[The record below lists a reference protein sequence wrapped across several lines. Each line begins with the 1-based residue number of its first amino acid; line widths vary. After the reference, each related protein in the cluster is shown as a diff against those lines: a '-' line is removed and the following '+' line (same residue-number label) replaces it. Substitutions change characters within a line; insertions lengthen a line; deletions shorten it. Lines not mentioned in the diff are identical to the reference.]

1 MIEEERKWKFEEGKL
16 EFENSGEGV
25 QAAVVKHTKKPNVQ
39 KGGPP
44 QFFSAKSG
52 PRPVEEEGKTH
63 ASGEETW
70 PWREPWKDDWS
81 KGTRLDWPA

>member
-1 MIEEERKWKFEEGKL
+1 
-16 EFENSGEGV
+16 
-25 QAAVVKHTKKPNVQ
+25 VQ

-63 ASGEETW
+63 ASGEETR
-70 PWREPWKDDWS
+70 P
-81 KGTRLDWPA
+81 